1 MNRKWLAVI
10 AKAAISVLLIW
21 YLFDR
26 VDVTKVMARA
36 RTLDLGEAAL
46 AIAVLLVQT
55 GFVTARWWLVAHIM
69 KASLAFGA
77 ALRILWV
84 GLFFNQTLPS
94 AVGGDAI
101 RVWLVT
107 REGTPLG
114 KAVNL
119 VLCDRVFALIVLVGI
134 IGLTLPIVY
143 ARIDDEATRTTLS
156 ALVGVGAAGIAAF
169 LLIGERIADLL
180 QRWRFTKPFAALARD
195 FRQLFIQPAWTLA
208 LIALSSTIHLL
219 TIATVLLIGWGL
231 DLPITFADALI
242 VVPTVLMVTTLPI
255 SVAGWGVREGAMVAG
270 FGFLGIAA
278 DGVLALSVLF
288 GLATILVALPG
299 GLLWLVGRPRDQ
311 RPPDIQGLTP

>member
-1 MNRKWLAVI
+1 MNRKWLAVA
-10 AKAAISVLLIW
+10 AKAAISILLIW

-46 AIAVLLVQT
+46 AVAVLLVQT
-55 GFVTARWWLVAHIM
+55 GLVTARWWLVARVM
-69 KASLAFGA
+69 KAPLAFGA

-107 REGTPLG
+107 REGTTLG

-134 IGLTLPIVY
+134 IGLTLPLVHP
-143 ARIDDEATRTTLS
+143 RINDEATLTALS
-156 ALVGVGAAGIAAF
+156 ILVAAGVAGVATF
-169 LLIGERIADLL
+169 LLLGERIAGLL
-180 QRWRFTKPFAALARD
+180 ERWRFTKPFAALARD
-195 FRQLFIQPAWTLA
+195 FRQLFTQPGATLV
-208 LIALSSTIHLL
+208 LVVLSASIHLL
-219 TIATVLLIGWGL
+219 TVTTALFIGWGL
-231 DLPITFADALI
+231 ELPITFADALI
-242 VVPTVLMVTTLPI
+242 VVPTVLLVTTLPI

-270 FGFLGIAA
+270 FGFLGVAA
-278 DGVLALSVLF
+278 DGALALSVLF
-288 GLATILVALPG
+288 GLATVLVALPG
-299 GLLWLVGRPRDQ
+299 GLLWLTGRPRDQ
-311 RPPDIQGLTP
+311 KPPDLQGMTS